1 MYLVFSVFSMF
12 FRTKDYWNQ
21 TFSLFSLFLKTE
33 NCFKKQEPNSPNTYH
48 FVFGFCLGALV
59 WWRVGIIIKFIQIH
73 TFDDMIAANFHDQ
86 ME

>member
-12 FRTKDYWNQ
+12 FRTKENWNQ
-21 TFSLFSLFLKTE
+21 TFSSCFHYSPYFL
-33 NCFKKQEPNSPNTYH
+33 KQEPNRHNTYH

-59 WWRVGIIIKFIQIH
+59 WWRVGIIIKFIKIH
-73 TFDDMIAANFHDQ
+73 TLDDMIAANFHDQ